1 MKFIRFKNMYTV
13 NLETGHITEV
23 AFADKGLVYK
33 ASRVGDLINI
43 FLKLLQNKRGIVIPE
58 SEVTLKA
65 NYKGGYLLEWNTD
78 GMNTNTVEAE
88 ILEEGILE
96 GEAICAMN
104 YSL

>member
-13 NLETGHITEV
+13 NLETGYITEEIFV
-23 AFADKGLVYK
+23 DKGLIYK
-33 ASRVGDLINI
+33 ASRVGDLTHI
-43 FLKLLQNKRGIVIPE
+43 FLKLLQNKRGIVITE
-58 SEVTLKA
+58 CEVTVKA

-78 GMNTNTVEAE
+78 GMNTHTVEAE